1 MLKSSGIEN
10 VINTSCPSVWD
21 LKQDHLENIPTKKA
35 DNVILTLTDY
45 NKCFESDQ
53 KLIELLSN
61 QYKKLFFWPQG
72 QGDMEY
78 FHAITKGFNTEI
90 ETISPNLKS
99 YDNFLQ
105 EIQVDYVGN
114 RLHAG
119 IRAIQNGRRAHIISI
134 DNRAIEIS
142 KDINLSC
149 STRGD
154 FDSLQDFISSTNEM
168 ILSIPYDEIELWKSQ
183 FSGF

>member
-1 MLKSSGIEN
+1 MLNSSGIKN

-21 LKQDHLENIPTKKA
+21 LKQNHLENIPTKKA

-78 FHAITKGFNTEI
+78 FQAITQGFNTEI

-119 IRAIQNGRRAHIISI
+119 IRAIQNGRRTHIISI
-134 DNRAIEIS
+134 DNRASEIS

-149 STRGD
+149 SMRGD
-154 FDSLQDFISSTNEM
+154 FDSLQDFISSTNQT

-183 FSGF
+183 FIGF